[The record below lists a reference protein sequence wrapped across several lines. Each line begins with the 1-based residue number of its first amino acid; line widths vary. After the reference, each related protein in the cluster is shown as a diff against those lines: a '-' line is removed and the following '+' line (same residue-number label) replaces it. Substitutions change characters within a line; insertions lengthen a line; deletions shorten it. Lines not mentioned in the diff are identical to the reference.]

1 MALRNGS
8 RLPVSMRDVFPDGCH
23 LVPDSIVEAQDYDEA
38 TGRRSPAVDKEAAEM
53 LGIGRATLYD
63 LMRSGRVRSVKDG
76 GMRFITLDALR
87 AYVRQLEDQAEKVT

>member
-1 MALRNGS
+1 MTKRTDDQVQSDPTSKELIGMEKLLYR
-8 RLPVSMRDVFPDGCH
+8 P
-23 LVPDSIVEAQDYDEA
+23 
-38 TGRRSPAVDKEAAEM
+38 KEAAVM